1 MKRAVLAAVGALA
14 LATAANAQTVSYLFT
29 LEGLQEVPP
38 NLSQGSGLGN
48 VSINTL
54 TNQLSW
60 DISYANLMGVIT
72 AAHFHGPAGFGV
84 NAGVQVNI
92 GVISGLPSPMLGSTT
107 ITEAQKNDLLN
118 GLWYVNIHSNLFPGG
133 EIRGQVVP
141 TPGAIVLLS
150 AAGVLLVTPRRTR
163 NRSQVGQ
170 S

>member
-14 LATAANAQTVSYLFT
+14 LATAANAQMVSYLFT

-38 NLSQGSGLGN
+38 NLSQGTGLGN

-54 TNQLSW
+54 TNEFS
-60 DISYANLMGVIT
+60 
-72 AAHFHGPAGFGV
+72 
-84 NAGVQVNI
+84 
-92 GVISGLPSPMLGSTT
+92 
-107 ITEAQKNDLLN
+107 
-118 GLWYVNIHSNLFPGG
+118 GG